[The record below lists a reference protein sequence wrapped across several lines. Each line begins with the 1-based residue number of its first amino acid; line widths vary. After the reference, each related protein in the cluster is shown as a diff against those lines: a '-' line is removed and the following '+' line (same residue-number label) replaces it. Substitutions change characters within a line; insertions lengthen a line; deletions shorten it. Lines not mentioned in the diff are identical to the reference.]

1 MPIYEYQCPGCGQT
15 FDKLM
20 RFSEADQVPVCP
32 HCGENETQKKITAGA
47 MIGAGSSGGS
57 AVPPRGRPASSPFT

>member
-1 MPIYEYQCPGCGQT
+1 MPIYEYQCPSCGEI

-32 HCGENETQKKITAGA
+32 HCGEKETQKKITAGA
-47 MIGAGSSGGS
+47 VIGASSGGRNSSVSS
-57 AVPPRGRPASSPFT
+57 APAPRFT

>member
-1 MPIYEYQCPGCGQT
+1 MPIYEYQCPGCGQI

-32 HCGENETQKKITAGA
+32 HCGEKETQKMITAGA
-47 MIGAGSSGGS
+47 VIGASSGSSTAATS
-57 AVPPRGRPASSPFT
+57 RPASSPFT

>member
-1 MPIYEYQCPGCGQT
+1 MPIYVYQCPGCGEI

-32 HCGENETQKKITAGA
+32 HCGEKETQKKITAGV
-47 MIGAGSSGGS
+47 MIGASSSGNS
-57 AVPPRGRPASSPFT
+57 AAVNRPTSSPFT